1 MIPNLLNLDIC
12 LGFRFMMF
20 YRQITQHPTEIGVTR
35 PSPRLANG
43 DRSLRGSAKSAASP
57 AIVTWRSSGTCRM
70 GPVMFNRRAPC
81 QMRASKLLPMVK
93 VCLGHLLIL
102 FVPTLWNCSWSHRN
116 DLRFSP
122 LAVGSRQLST
132 ESHSAWHVKKLFVE
146 GKNNR
151 KPL

>member
-1 MIPNLLNLDIC
+1 MVPNLLNLDLC

-70 GPVMFNRRAPC
+70 GPVMFNRRAPKGPLSNEGVKTTADGLGMFRSLVDTFRPNFVEL
-81 QMRASKLLPMVK
+81 QLEPPKRPPLL
-93 VCLGHLLIL
+93 
-102 FVPTLWNCSWSHRN
+102 TTCSW
-116 DLRFSP
+116 
-122 LAVGSRQLST
+122 LSAT
-132 ESHSAWHVKKLFVE
+132 V
-146 GKNNR
+146 N
-151 KPL
+151 